1 MRNVRN
7 NMGSLNMPRFMM
19 FALISILLFI
29 GLNKW
34 MSLLL
39 KNQMVVECLTMP
51 DQNITTHTVNLP
63 INTTYSCKNMCGP
76 YGKCSITGQRCLSD
90 IDCYGCQA
98 STSEISTSFLEMN
111 TPQGEDDAG
120 KYSYLAP
127 TYSELTTDVGTRAK
141 LTSPSAKFSPTPE
154 YNAGVNTWRT
164 EFDEGSALYND
175 VYAPPPNLANMPSY
189 PTRYSLSGQ
198 FQENGPLASNAYLS

>member
-1 MRNVRN
+1 M
-7 NMGSLNMPRFMM
+7 FMM

-34 MSLLL
+34 MHLLL
-39 KNQMVVECLTMP
+39 TKEYVVECFDQP
-51 DQNITTHTVNLP
+51 NQNITTHNVNLP

-90 IDCYGCQA
+90 IDCYGCQP

-141 LTSPSAKFSPTPE
+141 LTSLSAKFSPTPE

-164 EFDEGSALYND
+164 EFDEKSALYND
-175 VYAPPPNLANMPSY
+175 VYAPPSNLANMPSY

>member
-1 MRNVRN
+1 MRIIR
-7 NMGSLNMPRFMM
+7 SLNIPMFMM

-34 MSLLL
+34 MHLLL
-39 KNQMVVECLTMP
+39 TKEYVVECFDQP
-51 DQNITTHTVNLP
+51 NQNITTHNVNLP

-90 IDCYGCQA
+90 IDCYGCQP

-141 LTSPSAKFSPTPE
+141 LTSLSANFSPTPE

-164 EFDEGSALYND
+164 EFDEGTALYNN
-175 VYAPPPNLANMPSY
+175 VYAPPSNLANMPSY